1 MKHLLLILFLPM
13 IFNISLM
20 GQDKSEQDRQK
31 DILDCLVKMG
41 ADPMVTLNIC
51 ESKYLN
57 FNYQTIKSTFDFHGK
72 RVAFFK
78 GNAGTIKSTKKE
90 YFDRI
95 KYFVNQKGYLP
106 LCTDQLVI
114 FNEDQVA
121 KTGYDAAIVYQ
132 SKRLVPIN
140 EVVRKLR
147 KSK

>member
-1 MKHLLLILFLPM
+1 M

-41 ADPMVTLNIC
+41 EDTMVTLNIC

-95 KYFVNQKGYLP
+95 KYFVNQKVTCPY
-106 LCTDQLVI
+106 
-114 FNEDQVA
+114 
-121 KTGYDAAIVYQ
+121 
-132 SKRLVPIN
+132 VPIN
-140 EVVRKLR
+140 WSFLTKIKWQKQGMMLR
-147 KSK
+147 LFIKVKD

>member
-1 MKHLLLILFLPM
+1 M
-13 IFNISLM
+13 IFTEREL
-20 GQDKSEQDRQK
+20 
-31 DILDCLVKMG
+31 
-41 ADPMVTLNIC
+41 
-51 ESKYLN
+51 
-57 FNYQTIKSTFDFHGK
+57 H
-72 RVAFFK
+72 FFK

>member
-1 MKHLLLILFLPM
+1 MKQLFLVLCLPLILNVSL
-13 IFNISLM
+13 IGQEKSAEDIQKNIIKCFENM
-20 GQDKSEQDRQK
+20 GK
-31 DILDCLVKMG
+31 DTISIMDF
-41 ADPMVTLNIC
+41 C

-57 FNYQTIKSTFDFHGK
+57 FNFQKEKGEFNFCK
-72 RVAFFK
+72 KKVAFFR

>member
-1 MKHLLLILFLPM
+1 M

-41 ADPMVTLNIC
+41 EDTMVTLNIC

-78 GNAGTIKSTKKE
+78 GNA
-90 YFDRI
+90 
-95 KYFVNQKGYLP
+95 
-106 LCTDQLVI
+106 
-114 FNEDQVA
+114 
-121 KTGYDAAIVYQ
+121 
-132 SKRLVPIN
+132 KRLLALMYRSIGHF
-140 EVVRKLR
+140 
-147 KSK
+147 

>member
-41 ADPMVTLNIC
+41 EDTMVTLNIC

-95 KYFVNQKGYLP
+95 KYFVNQKGTCPY
-106 LCTDQLVI
+106 
-114 FNEDQVA
+114 
-121 KTGYDAAIVYQ
+121 
-132 SKRLVPIN
+132 VPIN
-140 EVVRKLR
+140 WSFLTKIKWQKQGMMLR
-147 KSK
+147 LFIKVKD

>member
-41 ADPMVTLNIC
+41 EDTMVTLNIC

-72 RVAFFK
+72 RVAFLK
-78 GNAGTIKSTKKE
+78 AMQGRSKAQK
-90 YFDRI
+90 RI
-95 KYFVNQKGYLP
+95 F
-106 LCTDQLVI
+106 
-114 FNEDQVA
+114 
-121 KTGYDAAIVYQ
+121 
-132 SKRLVPIN
+132 
-140 EVVRKLR
+140 
-147 KSK
+147 

>member
-1 MKHLLLILFLPM
+1 MQ
-13 IFNISLM
+13 
-20 GQDKSEQDRQK
+20 GR
-31 DILDCLVKMG
+31 
-41 ADPMVTLNIC
+41 
-51 ESKYLN
+51 SKA
-57 FNYQTIKSTFDFHGK
+57 Q
-72 RVAFFK
+72 
-78 GNAGTIKSTKKE
+78 KKE

>member
-41 ADPMVTLNIC
+41 EDTMVTLNIC
-51 ESKYLN
+51 
-57 FNYQTIKSTFDFHGK
+57 D
-72 RVAFFK
+72 
-78 GNAGTIKSTKKE
+78 
-90 YFDRI
+90 
-95 KYFVNQKGYLP
+95 LP

>member
-41 ADPMVTLNIC
+41 EDTMVTLNIC

-57 FNYQTIKSTFDFHGK
+57 FNYQTIKSTFDVHGK